1 MPLPMTENRRIVLTH
16 GGAGSKTEYT
26 DGVRQAAE
34 VCVETM
40 KSGATLMD
48 SVCRA
53 VAVLEDDSRFNAGV
67 GSHPRSGGS
76 VQMDAAVMD
85 SHGQFGAVAAIEGFK
100 NPIHVAHA
108 VTRTQYKILAGQGS
122 AEFAKKAGFET
133 WSADQITAGGVD
145 SLTGAGTTDTV
156 GCVAF
161 DGKGFAVG
169 LSTGGAPGA
178 IPGRVGDVPLIGC
191 GLYAGPA
198 GAVAA
203 TGNGETITMHLTAIR
218 AYQMIE
224 RGDSPDKV
232 LDEALHWFHP
242 EDDAF
247 GLILV
252 NQNGFAGGS
261 NRTMAWTALEE
272 H

>member
-1 MPLPMTENRRIVLTH
+1 MTDNRRIVLTH
-16 GGAGSKTEYT
+16 GGAGSDTEYK
-26 DGVRQAAE
+26 DGTRRAAE
-34 VCVETM
+34 VCVEIM

-53 VAVLEDDSRFNAGV
+53 VAVLEDDSRFNAGI

-85 SHGQFGAVAAIEGFK
+85 SHGQFGAVAALEGFK

-108 VTRTQYKILAGQGS
+108 VTRTQYKVLAGQGG

-133 WSADQITAGGVD
+133 LTQDQVTARGVD
-145 SLTGAGTTDTV
+145 FSTGDGSTDTV

-161 DGKGFAVG
+161 DGKVFAAG
-169 LSTGGAPGA
+169 LSTGGTRGA

-191 GLYAGPA
+191 GLYAGPV

-203 TGNGETITMHLTAIR
+203 TGDGETITMHLTAIR
-218 AYQMIE
+218 AYQLIE
-224 RGDSPDKV
+224 RGDAPDKV
-232 LDEALHWFHP
+232 LEEVLHWFHP
-242 EDDAF
+242 EDNAF

-252 NQNGFAGGS
+252 NQDGFAGGS
-261 NRTMAWTALEE
+261 NRSMAWSVLEE
-272 H
+272 N

>member
-1 MPLPMTENRRIVLTH
+1 MAKGKHILLTH
-16 GGAGSKTEYT
+16 GGAGSKGEYH
-26 DGVRQAAE
+26 DGTRHAAE
-34 VCVETM
+34 VGLEVI
-40 KSGATLMD
+40 KSGASLMD

-67 GSHPRSGGS
+67 GSHPRSDGS

-85 SHGQFGAVAAIEGFK
+85 SYGDFGAVAALEGFK

-108 VTRTQYKILAGQGS
+108 VTRTQYKVLAGRGA

-133 WSADQITAGGVD
+133 VSHDEITARGVD
-145 SLTGAGTTDTV
+145 FSTAEGATDTV

-161 DGKGFAVG
+161 DGKNFAAG
-169 LSTGGAPGA
+169 LSTGGIHGA
-178 IPGRVGDVPLIGC
+178 VPGRVGDVPLIGC

-203 TGNGETITMHLTAIR
+203 TGDGETITMHLTAIR
-218 AYQMIE
+218 AYQMLE
-224 RGDSPDKV
+224 RGDMPDKV
-232 LDEALHWFHP
+232 LEEVLHWFHP
-242 EDDAF
+242 QNDAF

-252 NQNGFAGGS
+252 SDDGFAGGS
-261 NRTMAWTALEE
+261 NRTMAWSVLEE
-272 H
+272 N